1 MLVQSAVRCTNALQP
16 SLSCVRPSFGYSVCT
31 ARRLAEDAFCG
42 LFTVL
47 VRCACSLKSNNG
59 CSLPQACAQHSCL
72 YGVHRPELC
81 LKRQPSSE
89 PHSHQLESVS
99 QNARSISVQ
108 CASAEH
114 VCQDLDSVQSIA
126 ATNLFS
132 DTYIEFRLQ
141 SCDFCSQFLH
151 RIAHS
156 TRKFD
161 RYSSYRFNGRMQM
174 CCRKQQQQQQQQQ

>member
-1 MLVQSAVRCTNALQP
+1 VRCNAARTRSIFKAFVAPNHYTSILESP
-16 SLSCVRPSFGYSVCT
+16 FYS
-31 ARRLAEDAFCG
+31 
-42 LFTVL
+42 
-47 VRCACSLKSNNG
+47 
-59 CSLPQACAQHSCL
+59 CSLPQACVQHSCL

-81 LKRQPSSE
+81 LKRQPSAE

-126 ATNLFS
+126 TTDLFS

-151 RIAHS
+151 RIAHTGLENLTVTAYTVS
-156 TRKFD
+156 TV
-161 RYSSYRFNGRMQM
+161 GCTMHM
-174 CCRKQQQQQQQQQ
+174 CCRTRKQQQQQQQQQ